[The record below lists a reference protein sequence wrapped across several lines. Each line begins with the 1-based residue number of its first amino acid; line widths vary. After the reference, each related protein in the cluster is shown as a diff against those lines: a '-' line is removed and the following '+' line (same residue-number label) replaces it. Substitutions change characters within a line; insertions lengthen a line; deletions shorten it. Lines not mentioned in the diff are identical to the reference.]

1 MALASSLWPLYLKEA
16 NNHNKSHFFE
26 MTIKKIYLLLLIL
39 TLITILCLFYSEHII
54 FLVYY
59 RGKFDLYSLQ
69 LTSECL
75 KIIILSLIPMSVYT
89 ILLRAIYS
97 LKEIKWVIISG
108 SVGVFAGL
116 FTLIFSLILKNENLS
131 LYHFPIS
138 QYVSML
144 LVSYVFLSK
153 TQVNID
159 YFQKIRLFKFLIKY
173 FTILFL
179 IYLFFPNS
187 DFEILTKPSIL
198 KIFIAESTFLVLIIL
213 ILWFVSNII
222 NVNMIK
228 NLFQNN

>member
-1 MALASSLWPLYLKEA
+1 
-16 NNHNKSHFFE
+16 
-26 MTIKKIYLLLLIL
+26 
-39 TLITILCLFYSEHII
+39 
-54 FLVYY
+54 
-59 RGKFDLYSLQ
+59 
-69 LTSECL
+69 
-75 KIIILSLIPMSVYT
+75 
-89 ILLRAIYS
+89 
-97 LKEIKWVIISG
+97 
-108 SVGVFAGL
+108 
-116 FTLIFSLILKNENLS
+116 
-131 LYHFPIS
+131 
-138 QYVSML
+138 ML

-187 DFEILTKPSIL
+187 DFEILPKPSIL
-198 KIFIAESTFLVLIIL
+198 KIFIVESTFLVLIIL